1 VRLGR
6 EACHVAYS
14 SYDPGGQDGTY
25 AEDLGEGGARGL
37 HLGLYATVQVG
48 DLPVQRPDV
57 AQYLRGQ
64 APPEAGR
71 GALGPKC
78 PWAEVPLGRSALG
91 PNASQE
97 APGPVGRELP
107 HHPAGEEVPQERV
120 ETVERPGALCDQVTK
135 RLSESRRIASEADS
149 GSTRARRSLREA
161 ASALARASSSS
172 LLRASPAKLE
182 SSRTRAESLG
192 ATSTTDS
199 PEPANLPAR

>member
-37 HLGLYATVQVG
+37 HLGLYATVQVR

-78 PWAEVPLGRSALG
+78 PWAECVAGSA
-91 PNASQE
+91 
-97 APGPVGRELP
+97 
-107 HHPAGEEVPQERV
+107 
-120 ETVERPGALCDQVTK
+120 RPG
-135 RLSESRRIASEADS
+135 RP
-149 GSTRARRSLREA
+149 
-161 ASALARASSSS
+161 
-172 LLRASPAKLE
+172 RASPPPRRGGGPA
-182 SSRTRAESLG
+182 G
-192 ATSTTDS
+192 ARGDG
-199 PEPANLPAR
+199 